1 MTKAPG
7 QSAAFAASVFERYQ
21 SGLLRFLV
29 RRLCAAQDS
38 ADIAQEVYLRLLRL
52 EGTELVRQPQ
62 AYVYAIAS
70 HVVAQFRMRAQL
82 APVTFDSET
91 IQNLSAEAS
100 DDSTEK
106 LDERLDAQRRVTR
119 LLDAL
124 PEMHRAVLV
133 LRKRD
138 GLSHVE
144 IARELGLS
152 THTVKKYLHEAV
164 VRIRAM
170 RWEE

>member
-1 MTKAPG
+1 MRQESDTAL
-7 QSAAFAASVFERYQ
+7 SFAATVFSRYQ
-21 SGLLRFLV
+21 SGLMRFLV

-38 ADIAQEVYLRLLRL
+38 ADLAQEVYLRLLRL
-52 EGTELVRQPQ
+52 EGAEFVRKPQ

-70 HVVAQFRMRAQL
+70 HVVSQFRMRAENE
-82 APVTFDSET
+82 AVTFDSEALERVAT
-91 IQNLSAEAS
+91 HATGSSPDELA
-100 DDSTEK
+100 
-106 LDERLDAQRRVTR
+106 ERLDAERRVTR

-124 PEMHRAVLV
+124 PQMHRAVLV

-138 GLSHVE
+138 GLSHPE

-152 THTVKKYLHEAV
+152 AHTVKKYLHEAQ

-170 RWEE
+170 DWKD